1 MIRAIGSY
9 TGAIFFAKI
18 CSIWSANSYK
28 LATPATP
35 PSGASAARQRSGLGA
50 VGNSKGVR
58 FAVSSNGQADN
69 LDVAECGIKFRSGT
83 AES

>member
-1 MIRAIGSY
+1 MQIGPIWQAKPLRSPSLA
-9 TGAIFFAKI
+9 GAF
-18 CSIWSANSYK
+18 SYK
-28 LATPATP
+28 LASPSHP

-58 FAVSSNGQADN
+58 FAVGRNGQTDN